1 MVTLG
6 QEISPLV
13 LKNISRVS
21 ADSSERGHV
30 ISSMSLTE
38 NLCILFERSTSER

>member
-1 MVTLG
+1 MVTLR

-21 ADSSERGHV
+21 ADVSERGHV
-30 ISSMSLTE
+30 ISSMSLIG
-38 NLCILFERSTSER
+38 NFCILFERSTNER